1 MMQPEILQD
10 SWSIYEEL
18 SSIFDQA
25 ESFSFNVDTQMSD
38 LYSTPE
44 ETFEVSTIPRSSI
57 MLSND
62 FAEHPLENF
71 EQQLPSP
78 MEDSSMDFGNVF
90 DSILDSQIVGIQ
102 GYPEENEGSF
112 HSQQFSSEVEDA
124 WSPTPSMKSESSAV
138 QPPLTLPHED
148 MEIDNQLAI
157 PILLEALAEA
167 MEEGH
172 NPLAQEILKCLSQ
185 KVSPLGN
192 TLERVAFNLAQDI
205 TCNISQE
212 DYLRKEACK
221 NLELAFQ
228 AFYQLFP
235 HGKVAHFAANSR
247 ILESIPEDSD
257 EIHIVDFDMGEGVQ
271 WASLIETIAQRQPRI
286 LKLTSI
292 KWQDDEIAECLF
304 VPWKF
309 EDTKKQL
316 SVHAKSCGLKLMVEE
331 KGIEDLV
338 MELKRMNKRGGSG
351 KREWLAFNCM
361 VGLPHM
367 ARPRSRRHAM
377 EFLRAAKD
385 LICSYGNKGIITF
398 GNGDVCEK
406 LKNCMNFRSF
416 FEGSLVHYQ
425 ALLESIEAN
434 FPKKHLE
441 ARIAME
447 SLFVAPYVS
456 SLAWL
461 QKWEK
466 VRENCHLQGGIGLEG
481 SRFSKWILMEVTEM
495 LKGSESSYQTRI
507 EGDNGNELVLEWK
520 GTQLVRVSTWGL

>member
-18 SSIFDQA
+18 SSIFVQV

-38 LYSTPE
+38 CDFNSLYSTPE

-62 FAEHPLENF
+62 FAEYPLENF
-71 EQQLPSP
+71 AQHFPSP
-78 MEDSSMDFGNVF
+78 MEDSSMDFGIVF

-102 GYPEENEGSF
+102 GYPDENEGSF
-112 HSQQFSSEVEDA
+112 HSQHFSSEVEYA
-124 WSPTPSMKSESSAV
+124 WSLTPSMKSESSAV

-157 PILLEALAEA
+157 PIILEAHAEA

-185 KVSPLGN
+185 KVSPIGN

-205 TCNISQE
+205 NCNISQE

-257 EIHIVDFDMGEGVQ
+257 EIHIVEFDMGEGIQ
-271 WASLIETIAQRQPRI
+271 WTSLIEAIAQKQPRI

-292 KWQDDEIAECLF
+292 KWQDDEIA
-304 VPWKF
+304 PWKF
-309 EDTKKQL
+309 KDTKKQL

-338 MELKRMNKRGGSG
+338 MKLKRMNKRGGSG
-351 KREWLAFNCM
+351 KRAWLAFNCM
-361 VGLPHM
+361 VGLPHI

-377 EFLRAAKD
+377 EFLRAAED

-398 GNGDVCEK
+398 SDGDVCEK
-406 LKNCMNFRSF
+406 LKNCMNFRTF
-416 FEGSLVHYQ
+416 L
-425 ALLESIEAN
+425 I
-434 FPKKHLE
+434 
-441 ARIAME
+441 
-447 SLFVAPYVS
+447 
-456 SLAWL
+456 
-461 QKWEK
+461 
-466 VRENCHLQGGIGLEG
+466 
-481 SRFSKWILMEVTEM
+481 
-495 LKGSESSYQTRI
+495 
-507 EGDNGNELVLEWK
+507 
-520 GTQLVRVSTWGL
+520 RVSFTPGCN